1 MKPKKLLVATAIT
14 IIICSCKFQKIGN
27 DLGSGLNK
35 NTEAIGKNLITG
47 VQKGLSDSAFRQGMY
62 QFADSLVGSAGLSAN
77 KGLKAIMDT
86 LLSDKWIVF
95 TRTLVEEATG
105 QKLNNNIVLLRNNLL
120 GEQTTARI
128 KAMVETAM
136 NGVLNDNT
144 ELRIARL
151 RESLTGTALT
161 SNLMILRDS
170 LLGQKTNAAISAI
183 VDSAMTTFAY
193 RLNTNVKDAIDG
205 NASFIEKYA
214 GRLLLLLGGIAAAII
229 FLVWR
234 IKQKY
239 LRMATVLTAQINTIP
254 NQQAYNELTARI
266 KEKAMDAG
274 LEPTLRKMLN
284 DNGLLG
290 KENWE
295 AGQLKKA
302 AMHQSRN

>member
-1 MKPKKLLVATAIT
+1 MKPKNSFLAAATALMAF
-14 IIICSCKFQKIGN
+14 SCNFEKM
-27 DLGSGLNK
+27 GSNLSLGLN
-35 NTEAIGKNLITG
+35 NNVEAMGKNLIAG
-47 VQKGLSDSAFRQGMY
+47 VQKGMSDSAFRQGMY
-62 QFADSLVGSAGLSAN
+62 QFADSLVGSATLSAN
-77 KGLKAIMDT
+77 NGLKAIMDT

-95 TRTLVEEATG
+95 TRAVVEEATG
-105 QKLNNNIVLLRNNLL
+105 KKLNDNIVLLRNNLL
-120 GEQTTARI
+120 GPQTNARV
-128 KAMVETAM
+128 KATVEAALS
-136 NGVLNDNT
+136 GVLNDDT

-151 RESLTGTALT
+151 REQLTGAALT
-161 SNLMILRDS
+161 SNLMTLRDS
-170 LLGQKTNAAISAI
+170 LVGQKTKAAIAAI

-193 RLNTNVKDAIDG
+193 RLKNDVKDAVDD

-214 GRLLLLLGGIAAAII
+214 GRLLLLLGGIAAVII

-239 LRMATVLTAQINTIP
+239 MRMATVLTAQINSIP

-274 LEPTLRKMLN
+274 LEPTLRKML
-284 DNGLLG
+284 DQNGLLG

-302 AMHQSRN
+302 GMHQSKN

>member
-1 MKPKKLLVATAIT
+1 MKPKKILTTCVIAILFF
-14 IIICSCKFQKIGN
+14 SCQFQKIGN
-27 DLGSGLNK
+27 DLGSGLNN

-47 VQKGLSDSAFRQGMY
+47 VQKGLSDSAFRQRMY

-86 LLSDKWIVF
+86 LLSEKWIVF
-95 TRTLVEEATG
+95 TRAVVEEATG
-105 QKLNNNIVLLRNNLL
+105 KKLNDNIVLLRNNLL
-120 GEQTTARI
+120 GAETNARI
-128 KAMVETAM
+128 KTIVATAM
-136 NGVLNDNT
+136 NGVLNEET

-151 RESLTGTALT
+151 REQLTGAPLT

-170 LLGQKTNAAISAI
+170 LVGQKTKAAIASI

-193 RLNTNVKDAIDG
+193 RLKNDVKDAVDD

-214 GRLLLLLGGIAAAII
+214 GRLLLLLGGIAAVII

-274 LEPTLRKMLN
+274 LEPTLRKML
-284 DNGLLG
+284 DQNGLLG

-295 AGQLKKA
+295 AGQPKKA
-302 AMHQSRN
+302 AMHQSKN